1 MNASGEPNVSARH
14 KTAQPQITGP
24 VQDAPHKLSFSGPT
38 IGNLTLDSRLALA
51 PLAGITDS
59 TFRLLCKEKGASLV
73 CTEMISADGLVRGNA
88 QTLTMLSFVEAE
100 RFIAIQLFGSDPDVM
115 AKAAE
120 KAMTFSPDMIDLNF
134 GCPARK
140 IVGKQA
146 GCALLNNLALLRK
159 IAAAVVS
166 AVDVPVT
173 AKIRSGWD
181 EKSINADRV
190 SEMLEDCGVKAVTVH
205 ARSRTEKF
213 DGRANWDVIAH
224 VKRAVGI
231 PVIGNGDVV
240 VPQDAARMLEETGCD
255 AVMIGR
261 GALGNPWIF
270 SRTRHLLATGELL
283 PPPSEKER
291 LELLLKHIALVEKKA
306 AVVSSVGRPA
316 GRAFGGG
323 MRERNVPENSSA
335 FAMRKHVGWYTKG
348 LPQSSRLRQEVN
360 RAASFEEMRG
370 LVVSFASALGVEIDG
385 Q

>member
-1 MNASGEPNVSARH
+1 MNVSAR
-14 KTAQPQITGP
+14 QDDPGP
-24 VQDAPHKLSFSGPT
+24 RDVSERADSTPRVDSRRAGALRSMSSSGPK

-73 CTEMISADGLVRGNA
+73 YTEMISAEGLVRGNA
-88 QTLTMLSFVEAE
+88 QTLALLSFSDEE
-100 RFIAIQLFGSDPDVM
+100 RLIAIQLFGSDPDVM
-115 AKAAE
+115 ARAAE
-120 KAMTFSPDMIDLNF
+120 KAMEFSPDMIDLNF

-146 GCALLNNLALLRK
+146 GCALLNNLVLLRK

-205 ARSRTEKF
+205 ARSRADKF
-213 DGRANWDVIAH
+213 DGKANWEVIAR
-224 VKRAVGI
+224 VKSSVSI
-231 PVIGNGDVV
+231 PVVGNGDVM
-240 VPQDAARMLEETGCD
+240 VPQDAVRMLEETGCD

-283 PPPSEKER
+283 PPPSDKEK
-291 LELLLKHIALVEKKA
+291 LELLLRHIALAEDKA
-306 AVVSSVGRPA
+306 AARHSENRPA
-316 GRAFGGG
+316 DGL
-323 MRERNVPENSSA
+323 SA
-335 FAMRKHVGWYTKG
+335 FAIRKHVGWYTKG
-348 LPQSSRLRQEVN
+348 LPQSSRLRQEAN
-360 RAASFEEMRG
+360 RATSFEGMRR
-370 LVVSFASALGVEIDG
+370 LIVMFASSLGAEIRAG
-385 Q
+385 